1 MTNNDEMPLIS
12 IVTVIFNGEKF
23 LEDTIKSVINQT
35 YKNVEYIIIDGGSTD
50 GTIDIIKKYGNQID
64 YWVSEPDN
72 GIYDAMNK
80 GIETASGKWI
90 NFMNGGDR
98 FYNDHVLEKIFK
110 NQINND
116 ITFIYGNTVYNYES
130 FKSERKALPLYEHWK
145 QIPFRHQSVF
155 IKTKV
160 HKNNKFN
167 LSFKIS
173 ADFDFFF
180 KLLFKGYKTS
190 YIDLTISEVTV
201 DGVSENK
208 RIAVIFEKLR
218 IVNYINPKRQYN
230 LYYAKSL
237 IRELATKLLKLV
249 LPKKIILYIQLKKQR
264 KN

>member
-1 MTNNDEMPLIS
+1 MTHYDKNPLIS
-12 IVTVIFNGEKF
+12 IVTVVFNGEKF
-23 LEDTIKSVINQT
+23 LEETIKSIINQT
-35 YKNVEYIIIDGGSTD
+35 YSNVECIIIDGGSTD
-50 GTIDIIKKYGNQID
+50 GTVSIIKKYKDQID
-64 YWVSEPDN
+64 YFVSEPDN

-80 GIETASGKWI
+80 GIEAASGKWI
-90 NFMNGGDR
+90 NFMNGGDK
-98 FYNDHVLEKIFK
+98 FYSHHVLENIFK
-110 NQINND
+110 NQINSD
-116 ITFIYGNTVYNYES
+116 ITFIYGNTAYKYKS
-130 FKSERKALPLYEHWK
+130 FTSERKALSLYEYWK

-160 HKNNKFN
+160 HKNYKFN

-190 YIDLTISEVTV
+190 YIDSIISEVTV

-218 IVNYINPKRQYN
+218 IVNYVNPKFHYN
-230 LYYAKSL
+230 LYFAKSL
-237 IRELATKLLKLV
+237 IRELITKFLKLV
-249 LPKKIILYIQLKKQR
+249 LPEKIISYIQLKKQR